1 MTIPKDNSQLD
12 NTRRLRSEMPPTN
25 ESYGIFSSANI
36 R

>member
-1 MTIPKDNSQLD
+1 MTIPKDNSQLE
-12 NTRRLRSEMPPTN
+12 NARRLRSEMPPTN